1 MKLVKIWKLTEMLKK
16 VPDVA
21 NSFILKRNA
30 TSLAIC
36 ENSHA
41 QKRQLILSLLLNS
54 VLTCLCAGL
63 YLGGS
68 HFRKTLKLQWVG
80 SPQFSSLLF
89 SQYLLA

>member
-1 MKLVKIWKLTEMLKK
+1 ML
-16 VPDVA
+16 PTH
-21 NSFILKRNA
+21 FILKRNGA
-30 TSLAIC
+30 SLTIC

-41 QKRQLILSLLLNS
+41 LKRQLSLSLLLNP
-54 VLTCLCAGL
+54 VLMCLCASL

-68 HFRKTLKLQWVG
+68 HSRKTWVLPHVHGETLKLQWAG